1 MDENG
6 IQAGAQK
13 TLHQRNKS
21 SPALSSTL
29 HAGGLKAAAKRTAF
43 GDVGNNFNFTR
54 PSKDDSEI
62 GAKRDGNPS
71 EKQVSLQPDKKPTA
85 LLRPAQ
91 RPISVSG
98 LKSLLN
104 NVTNLNHQP
113 VVKQPLPDM
122 QPSVQAPAQ
131 AANVRKVL
139 TKRNTTVFKD
149 LSQTQPEQRVLELDL
164 HKEPLSTAPI
174 ASAHPDLV
182 GQQGTK
188 GPGAS
193 DKPQPKVRQTK
204 STYTIGPED
213 RPTVPEP
220 VEDNPAIR
228 SDGAYIDDQ
237 GKIQIYQYSGKTD
250 SAQGTSDAADKVVL
264 ALTDIKGP
272 NDAAFNVLLDENF
285 GAHQSETGRNARLT
299 SVSEPE
305 EYWDEDEEE
314 NYDEDGYVTARSYK
328 SHGDNTTNG
337 ATTVL
342 FPKMN
347 QKVKRELATAKELIE
362 STRTN
367 AEIDDESWDTTMV
380 AEYGEEIFQ
389 YMKELEVNGVCMMS
403 MLS

>member
-1 MDENG
+1 M
-6 IQAGAQK
+6 
-13 TLHQRNKS
+13 
-21 SPALSSTL
+21 L

-43 GDVGNNFNFTR
+43 GDVGNNFNLTR
-54 PSKDDSEI
+54 PSKDDSVI

-71 EKQVSLQPDKKPTA
+71 EKHVPLQPDKKPTA

-104 NVTNLNHQP
+104 NVSNINHQP
-113 VVKQPLPDM
+113 VVKQPLPEM

-131 AANVRKVL
+131 TANVRKVL

-149 LSQTQPEQRVLELDL
+149 LSQSQPEQRVLEPDL
-164 HKEPLSTAPI
+164 QKAPLSTAPI

-182 GQQGTK
+182 AQQGTK

-193 DKPQPKVRQTK
+193 DKPQPKIRQTK
-204 STYTIGPED
+204 STYSVGPED
-213 RPTVPEP
+213 RPGNSTVPEP
-220 VEDNPAIR
+220 IEDNPAIR
-228 SDGAYIDDQ
+228 SDGVYIDDQ
-237 GKIQIYQYSGKTD
+237 GKIQLYQYSGETD
-250 SAQGTSDAADKVVL
+250 SAQEPSDVADKVVL
-264 ALTDIKGP
+264 APTDLKGS

-285 GAHQSETGRNARLT
+285 GARQSETGRNARLT
-299 SVSEPE
+299 SGSEPE
-305 EYWDEDEEE
+305 EYWDEEEDEE

-328 SHGDNTTNG
+328 SRGDNTTNG

-389 YMKELEVNGVCMMS
+389 YMKELEVNGVSVML